1 MRDKIR
7 SITLEPQEVLKQAQT
22 STNWRPLAQ
31 VPLENQKSK
40 TVKPKFDIL
49 MRNLDR

>member
-31 VPLENQKSK
+31 VPSENQESK
-40 TVKPKFDIL
+40 KVKPKFDIL
-49 MRNLDR
+49 IRNLDR